1 MKIATKKNKKRIES
15 RRVKT
20 APEEEEFRRVE
31 EFEQKPQLTT
41 N

>member
-20 APEEEEFRRVE
+20 APEEEFRRVE